1 MAKVRK
7 YRLSDTSQDV
17 DLCQYEDEIVQT
29 INDTVPGKHPKVY
42 PDYFTT
48 DPLSQSEA
56 VKIGRALSK
65 SYNLQKYG
73 KIITTFRLFSGRTV
87 EVEEPEVEE
96 PVKTKSGRM
105 R

>member
-1 MAKVRK
+1 MAKMRK

-17 DLCQYEDEIVQT
+17 DLRQYEDEIVDI

-42 PDYFTT
+42 SDYFTT
-48 DPLSQSEA
+48 DQLSHSEA

-65 SYNLQKYG
+65 SYNLNQYG
-73 KIITTFRLFSGRTV
+73 KRIETFRLFSGTTI
-87 EVEEPEVEE
+87 EVEDDRP
-96 PVKTKSGRM
+96 KGGRM

>member
-65 SYNLQKYG
+65 RNRKSRNQLKQKAG
-73 KIITTFRLFSGRTV
+73 GCGNDSEKAKAAICDGFRDTSGI
-87 EVEEPEVEE
+87 
-96 PVKTKSGRM
+96 SADQ
-105 R
+105 